1 MRPRIEYIAVSR
13 HWWDRMGGSSYFS
26 AQVFD
31 IRMTLVKVIPF
42 QYGDNSHAQDT
53 IASWVQAMN
62 PIHEHIHDV
71 TRKIYFDRNDTTKR
85 DCVALGS
92 VVMEGEEE

>member
-1 MRPRIEYIAVSR
+1 MRPEIEYIAVSR
-13 HWWDRMGGSSYFS
+13 HWWDKLHGNSYFS

-31 IRMTLVKVIPF
+31 IRMTLVKVLPF
-42 QYGDNSHAQDT
+42 QYGSDSEHI

-71 TRKIYFDRNDTTKR
+71 RQKIYFDRNETTKR

-92 VVMEGEEE
+92 VVMEGDEE

>member
-1 MRPRIEYIAVSR
+1 MRPEIEYIAISR
-13 HWWDRMGGSSYFS
+13 HWWDKRNGNSYFS

-31 IRMTLVKVIPF
+31 IRMTLVKVLPF
-42 QYGDNSHAQDT
+42 QYGDESQMQDV
-53 IASWVQAMN
+53 IVSWVQAIN
-62 PIHEHIHDV
+62 PVHEHKYDV
-71 TRKIYFDRNDTTKR
+71 WQKIYFDRNETTKR

>member
-1 MRPRIEYIAVSR
+1 MKQKIEYIAVIR
-13 HWWDRMGGSSYFS
+13 KWWDKQNGNSYFS

-31 IRMTLVKVIPF
+31 IHMRLIKVLPF
-42 QYGDNSHAQDT
+42 QYGNDSEHI

-85 DCVALGS
+85 DCVALGKAI
-92 VVMEGEEE
+92 VDGDDE

>member
-1 MRPRIEYIAVSR
+1 MKQKIEYIAVIR
-13 HWWDRMGGSSYFS
+13 KWWDKQNGGSYFS

-31 IRMTLVKVIPF
+31 IHMRLIKVLPF
-42 QYGDNSHAQDT
+42 QYGSDSEHI

-85 DCVALGS
+85 DCVALGKAI
-92 VVMEGEEE
+92 VEGDDE

>member
-1 MRPRIEYIAVSR
+1 MRPKKEFIAVSR
-13 HWWDRMGGSSYFS
+13 HWRDRVNGTPYFS

-92 VVMEGEEE
+92 LVMDGDDE

>member
-1 MRPRIEYIAVSR
+1 MKQKIEYIAVIR
-13 HWWDRMGGSSYFS
+13 RWWDKQNGNSYFS

-31 IRMTLVKVIPF
+31 IHMRLIKVLPF
-42 QYGDNSHAQDT
+42 QYGSDSEHI

-71 TRKIYFDRNDTTKR
+71 SRKIYFDRNDTTKR

-92 VVMEGEEE
+92 VVMEGDE

>member
-1 MRPRIEYIAVSR
+1 MRPRIEFIAVSR
-13 HWWDRMGGSSYFS
+13 HWWDRTGGSSYFS